1 MYINSLKS
9 KLVNKEPV
17 AGCIIQGA
25 LPPLVEIC
33 GLTGFD
39 FVWIDA
45 EHGPLSERDC
55 EDLVRAAEVRCT
67 IPLVRVPVNA
77 PEVIMKYLDVGCMGV
92 IIPGVVS
99 RTQVE
104 AAVKAVKY
112 TPCGSR
118 GLTSTRTADFG
129 LVNPLAEYVTQA
141 NEETMVLPI
150 IETPE
155 AISCLEEILAIA
167 GVDGA
172 IFGGT
177 DLSAALGVPGQWQ
190 HESVQAAFKRF
201 IEIGNRSGKA
211 IGTVLRP
218 GEDAQQ
224 LISQGITMII
234 ANAYS
239 LFANTSKSFVA
250 SVNGTAK
257 SR

>member
-1 MYINSLKS
+1 
-9 KLVNKEPV
+9 
-17 AGCIIQGA
+17 
-25 LPPLVEIC
+25 
-33 GLTGFD
+33 
-39 FVWIDA
+39 
-45 EHGPLSERDC
+45 
-55 EDLVRAAEVRCT
+55 
-67 IPLVRVPVNA
+67 
-77 PEVIMKYLDVGCMGV
+77 
-92 IIPGVVS
+92 
-99 RTQVE
+99 
-104 AAVKAVKY
+104 
-112 TPCGSR
+112 
-118 GLTSTRTADFG
+118 
-129 LVNPLAEYVTQA
+129 
-141 NEETMVLPI
+141 MVLPI

-155 AISCLEEILAIA
+155 AISCLEEILAVA

-190 HESVQAAFKRF
+190 HETVQAAFKRF